1 MVMFLQDWMIFME
14 HIWVGYVDIL
24 CSQWVIW
31 LLAPLLV
38 TFLLPLIIVFLFY
51 LTALIL
57 YIYKLHRD
65 RLRHAYETDFWDGAR
80 KSVAAVWDAHGWIWH
95 AYEVSGMNNIPDD
108 TPALFVYYHGAIPID
123 LYYFISKTF
132 LFKNRLIHTVA
143 DRFLFNIP
151 GFSIISE
158 ALKVIPGTLQTC
170 SNILKTNHLLAI
182 SPGGVYE
189 AQFGNAYYKL
199 MWKKRMGFA
208 KVALEAKV
216 PIIPVFTTNIRESFR
231 SVSLARR
238 LWLKIYTLTKLPI
251 VPIYGGFPVKLR
263 THVGEPIPYDGNLTP
278 EQLQKKTVI
287 VESVGKMCEFSDSST
302 MSTIVVKAL
311 VTVKCVQLPKCE

>member
-1 MVMFLQDWMIFME
+1 MPEPALQE
-14 HIWVGYVDIL
+14 QQ
-24 CSQWVIW
+24 CSLYLAVLPSSPPPPICAFAQQSNTT
-31 LLAPLLV
+31 LLAL
-38 TFLLPLIIVFLFY
+38 
-51 LTALIL
+51 
-57 YIYKLHRD
+57 D

-151 GFSIISE
+151 
-158 ALKVIPGTLQTC
+158 
-170 SNILKTNHLLAI
+170 AI

-287 VESVGKMCEFSDSST
+287 VKSVKKMCEFIDLSA
-302 MSTIVVKAL
+302 MSMIVVKTL
-311 VTVKCVQLPKCE
+311 VTVECGQLPKCKSEQR

>member
-1 MVMFLQDWMIFME
+1 MD
-14 HIWVGYVDIL
+14 G
-24 CSQWVIW
+24 C
-31 LLAPLLV
+31 
-38 TFLLPLIIVFLFY
+38 
-51 LTALIL
+51 TA
-57 YIYKLHRD
+57 
-65 RLRHAYETDFWDGAR
+65 
-80 KSVAAVWDAHGWIWH
+80 

-278 EQLQKKTVI
+278 EQLQKKVAASLEELI
-287 VESVGKMCEFSDSST
+287 VKHQKIPGS
-302 MSTIVVKAL
+302 ILRAL
-311 VTVKCVQLPKCE
+311 IERIYEVPKEKSE

>member
-1 MVMFLQDWMIFME
+1 MLMKLTFGMVREKALQLSGMRMAGFGMT
-14 HIWVGYVDIL
+14 HTL
-24 CSQWVIW
+24 
-31 LLAPLLV
+31 
-38 TFLLPLIIVFLFY
+38 
-51 LTALIL
+51 
-57 YIYKLHRD
+57 LHREID
-65 RLRHAYETDFWDGAR
+65 REHTPLWLERLKQTEPFFTEEEAYRSDCLSGIFERLPSGSESWRSLSEASHHPRGAR
-80 KSVAAVWDAHGWIWH
+80 GFTANRARLNLLSWNCDNRGRNHVI
-95 AYEVSGMNNIPDD
+95 
-108 TPALFVYYHGAIPID
+108 FF
-123 LYYFISKTF
+123 FI
-132 LFKNRLIHTVA
+132 
-143 DRFLFNIP
+143 

-278 EQLQKKTVI
+278 EQLQKKVI
-287 VESVGKMCEFSDSST
+287 FADS
-302 MSTIVVKAL
+302 
-311 VTVKCVQLPKCE
+311 